1 MKYQIRKQL
10 IPLCKDA
17 FDDQINSLLNCY
29 DYHNVFPGLI
39 EELKWK
45 PNEQIQG
52 RIFWGIYDELGGDKF
67 Y

>member
-10 IPLCKDA
+10 IPLFKDA

-29 DYHNVFPGLI
+29 NYHNVFPGLT

-45 PNEQIQG
+45 PNEKIQG
-52 RIFWGIYDELGGDKF
+52 DIFWIIYEQLGGNKP